1 MSKESLNGY
10 EFIATYRPE
19 AEEGILPG
27 RIILGRLP
35 TAAGYSVTKTWQQPD
50 TYVTAYLP
58 DGDTAWQ
65 FGHYFNNQLE
75 ATVDYRERTARG
87 M

>member
-27 RIILGRLP
+27 RIILGRSACPEIL
-35 TAAGYSVTKTWQQPD
+35 AGALF
-50 TYVTAYLP
+50 VTAYLP
-58 DGDTAWQ
+58 DGESAWQ
-65 FGHYFNNQLE
+65 FGHYFDNRLE
-75 ATVDYRERTARG
+75 ASKDYALRSERG

>member
-1 MSKESLNGY
+1 MTTTKETLNGY

-19 AEEGILPG
+19 ALEGILPG
-27 RIILGRLP
+27 RVILGKLP
-35 TAAGYSVTKTWQQPD
+35 TAPPTGAQC
-50 TYVTAYLP
+50 VTAYLP
-58 DGDTAWQ
+58 DNDSQWQ

-75 ATVDYRERTARG
+75 ATVDYRERTVRG

>member
-1 MSKESLNGY
+1 MSNESLNGY

-27 RIILGRLP
+27 RIILGQRNAW
-35 TAAGYSVTKTWQQPD
+35 TDVVETQ
-50 TYVTAYLP
+50 YVTAYLP
-58 DGDTAWQ
+58 DGDSAWQ
-65 FGHYFNNQLE
+65 FGHYFTNRLE
-75 ATVDYRERTARG
+75 ASKDYAMRSARG